1 MKTNLQSLVVA
12 GIATVGLAF
21 FLQSCTDSKGNS
33 NTIPKGSEPIP
44 VKVMALEQS
53 NSSSVIITSGQL
65 TTDDETLLSFKTGGV
80 IHSVL
85 VKEGDQVKKG
95 QLIATLDLTEINAQV
110 ALARH
115 NYEKAQRDFQRTT
128 NLYKDSVATLE
139 QLQNSQTGLSVAK
152 EQLDAANFNKSFSEI
167 HAPANGYVLRKF
179 VNAGQVVGVGDPV
192 LTTNGASQSKWV
204 LKTGVSDKQWA
215 AIKINDEAKIK
226 IDAFADRSFQARVIR
241 KSEKADAQTGA
252 FSVDLEIKNEGVKLA
267 NGMFGSAELQSG
279 DPSSSWSVPYE
290 AVLDANGNEGFV
302 FITLDNKTAIKQP
315 VIIESFNGKTI
326 RINKGLEKANVLIIA
341 GSAYLADLSPI
352 QIVK

>member
-1 MKTNLQSLVVA
+1 MKRSLRSFVVA
-12 GIATVGLAF
+12 AIATVGLAF
-21 FLQSCTDSKGNS
+21 FLQSCTDSKGKN

-44 VKVMALEQS
+44 VKVMALQQS
-53 NSSSVIITSGQL
+53 NTSSVIITSGQL
-65 TTDDETLLSFKTGGV
+65 TTDDETLLSFKTSGV
-80 IHSVL
+80 IKSVL
-85 VKEGDQVKKG
+85 VKEGDAVKKG
-95 QLIATLDLTEINAQV
+95 QLMATLDFTEINAQV

-115 NYEKAQRDFQRTT
+115 NYEKAQRDFQRAT

-152 EQLDAANFNKSFSEI
+152 EQLDAANFNRSFSEI
-167 HAPANGYVLRKF
+167 HAPANGFVLRKF

-192 LTTNGASQSKWV
+192 LMTNGATQSKWI

-215 AIKINDEAKIK
+215 AIEINDQAAVK
-226 IDAFADRSFQARVIR
+226 IDAFANQSFRARVIR
-241 KSEKADAQTGA
+241 KSEKADVQTGA
-252 FSVDLEIKNEGVKLA
+252 FSVDLEIKSEGAKLA

-279 DPSSSWSVPYE
+279 EPSTSWSVPYE

-315 VIIESFNGKTI
+315 VVIESFNGKNI
-326 RINKGLEKANVLIIA
+326 RISKGLEKANALIVA

-352 QIVK
+352 QVIK